1 MMRGLRVPRPSA
13 AFDVRALRVRAARW
27 RAAAD
32 LILRECGRL
41 GWIGLASLVL
51 ACVLA
56 DQAVRRADE
65 AAGLQAQADELHAR
79 AARPSAPARTVAAPT
94 STTASQARAASLAVD
109 RDAVTR
115 ALPRERNGADALP
128 FEVLRDAERRG
139 LVLGP
144 VEYRWGRRG
153 DGLRRLDVQLSVT
166 GSYAA
171 GRAWLSETL
180 HAMPHAQIA
189 ELTITRG
196 ETQPDGSSGP
206 VEIRATLALHFR
218 TTA

>member
-1 MMRGLRVPRPSA
+1 MRKLREARPGA
-13 AFDVRALRVRAARW
+13 ALDLRALRVRASRL

-32 LILRECGRL
+32 LVLRECGPL
-41 GWIGLASLVL
+41 GWLGIAALLL

-56 DQAVRRADE
+56 DRAVRSVDE
-65 AAGLQAQADELHAR
+65 AEGLQAQADELHAR
-79 AARPSAPARTVAAPT
+79 AARPVARAAGVAAP
-94 STTASQARAASLAVD
+94 QPARVASLAVD

-196 ETQPDGSSGP
+196 EVQPDGSSAG
-206 VEIRATLALHFR
+206 VEVRVTLALHFR
-218 TTA
+218 ATA